1 MLTFKEKIG
10 YGLGDTASNFVWKST
25 MLFLAYFYTDVFGI
39 SAAAMGT
46 IFLISRLLD
55 AITDPLMGM
64 IVDRTRTR
72 YGQFRPYILWCA
84 IPFGLIMAI
93 TFYTP
98 DFSYQ
103 GRVAY
108 AAVTYILLTLAYT
121 AVNVPYCSMPA
132 ALTSDPAE
140 RHSLQSWRFF
150 MAALAALVV
159 SGVALP
165 LVKII
170 GKGNEAIG
178 YFGAMAILGAL
189 GTLCFFLC
197 FALTKENHILNAGSH
212 FNIKEDIKVLWKNT
226 QWRII
231 MLFKIVGSAS
241 NTIRVGAMMYFV
253 KYVVDHPELAPQFVF
268 YGSLA
273 AMVGSLLS
281 AKLLGKY
288 DRIKSCKI
296 TVLIYIILNI
306 IIFMTPNEN
315 IMMIFGLNMVFML
328 FFNLTNPLQWL
339 MASDIV
345 DYEEHRSGH
354 RLDGLIFSTYL
365 FSIKMG
371 LAFGGALL
379 GWSLHFAHYQPG
391 AVIQDP
397 SVSLMVKAIFCI
409 FPSVFSA
416 LQIAL
421 LFIYKLDSKTVAGI
435 TAELNV
441 KRQQADATALTSL
454 NNEPAHATK

>member
-1 MLTFKEKIG
+1 MLTLREKIG

-25 MLFLAYFYTDVFGI
+25 MLFLAFFYTDVFGI

-46 IFLISRLLD
+46 IFLVSRLLD

-64 IVDRTRTR
+64 LVDRTRTR
-72 YGQFRPYILWCA
+72 YGQFRPYLLWCSV
-84 IPFGLIMAI
+84 PFGVIMAA

-98 DFSYQ
+98 DFSYT

-108 AAVTYILLTLAYT
+108 AAVTYIALTLVYT

-132 ALTSDPAE
+132 AITSDSRE

-150 MAALAALVV
+150 MAAVAALIV

-165 LVKII
+165 MVKFI
-170 GKGNEAIG
+170 GQGNEAQG
-178 YFGAMAILGAL
+178 YFGAMAILGCL
-189 GTLCFFLC
+189 GTIFFLLCFSFS
-197 FALTKENHILNAGSH
+197 KENITLNAGSH
-212 FNIKEDIKVLWKNT
+212 ANIKEDIKVLWKNRE
-226 QWRII
+226 WRII
-231 MLFKIVGSAS
+231 ILFKIVGSAA

-253 KYVVDHPELAPQFVF
+253 KYVMDRPELAPEFVF

-273 AMVGSLLS
+273 AMLGSLMS
-281 AKLLGKY
+281 ERLLGKY
-288 DRIKSCKI
+288 DRIKSCKL
-296 TVLIYIILNI
+296 TVLIYIVLNAV
-306 IIFMTPNEN
+306 IFMTPNSSVVL
-315 IMMIFGLNMVFML
+315 IFSFNMLFML

-345 DYEEHRSGH
+345 DYEEYRTGH

-365 FSIKMG
+365 FAIKMG

-391 AVIQDP
+391 VVIQDP
-397 SVSLMVKAIFCI
+397 EVSLMVKSIFCI
-409 FPSVFSA
+409 IPSLFSA
-416 LQIAL
+416 MQIAL
-421 LFIYKLDSKTVAGI
+421 LFIYKLDSKKVNEVTKVLK
-435 TAELNV
+435 E
-441 KRQQADATALTSL
+441 KREREQSV
-454 NNEPAHATK
+454 ESV

>member
-10 YGLGDTASNFVWKST
+10 YGLGDTASNLVLKPT

-46 IFLISRLLD
+46 IFLVSRLLD

-72 YGQFRPYILWCA
+72 HGQFRPYILWCA
-84 IPFGLIMAI
+84 VPFGIILAA

-98 DFSYQ
+98 DWSYT
-103 GRVAY
+103 GRVIY
-108 AAVTYILLTLAYT
+108 ATATYIALTLVYT

-132 ALTSDPAE
+132 TITSEPSE

-150 MAALAALVV
+150 MAAIAALIV
-159 SGVALP
+159 SGIALP
-165 LVKII
+165 LVKIL
-170 GKGNEAIG
+170 GKGNEAQG
-178 YFGAMAILGAL
+178 YFSAMAILGGL
-189 GTLCFFLC
+189 GVLCFLLC
-197 FALTKENHILNAGSH
+197 FTLTKENIKLNSGSH
-212 FNIKEDIKVLWKNT
+212 SNVREDIKVLFQNT
-226 QWRII
+226 QWRIVI
-231 MLFKIVGSAS
+231 LFKIVGNAA

-253 KYVVDHPELAPQFVF
+253 KYVMDRPELAPEFVF

-273 AMVGSLLS
+273 AMLGSLMS

-288 DRIKSCKI
+288 DRISSCKL
-296 TVLIYIILNI
+296 TVLVYIILNI
-306 IIFMTPNEN
+306 VVFLTPNSNIEIIF
-315 IMMIFGLNMVFML
+315 FLNMLFM
-328 FFNLTNPLQWL
+328 FFYNLTNPLQWL
-339 MASDIV
+339 MASDVV
-345 DYEEHRSGH
+345 DYEEYRSGH

-365 FSIKMG
+365 FGIKMG
-371 LAFGGALL
+371 LAVGGALL

-391 AVIQDP
+391 VVIQDQ

-409 FPSVFSA
+409 IPSVFSA

-421 LFIYKLDSKTVAGI
+421 LFIYKLDSKTVNDIASN
-435 TAELNV
+435 LKL
-441 KRQQADATALTSL
+441 KRQKQQIS
-454 NNEPAHATK
+454 